1 MKSIW
6 AEVEVTGKCNL
17 RCKSC
22 LFSCNEAAPDELTT
36 TEITGLIDEF
46 ALMNV
51 EWLKLTGGEA
61 LLRKDIFQIIDYA
74 KEKGLNVRLNSNCE
88 LIDRKVARKLNV
100 DLVQA
105 SVDGL
110 EETNDW
116 LRGEG
121 TFKRTMDAI
130 GFLVDN
136 DIKVHSN
143 TVVTQHNKG
152 ELIGLCDM
160 LPSMDVCDF
169 GFTRL
174 INAGRGRKVYD
185 ALHLSTPELMGVKF
199 KLMGYAKIKRYS
211 LSFYGG
217 FAYFINECGA
227 SYFNPFVT
235 STGDVTPCCNIRDKV
250 IVGNVRE
257 SSYRDIFRRYDG
269 KRFRAPIGVLGNCN
283 GCLER
288 I

>member
-1 MKSIW
+1 
-6 AEVEVTGKCNL
+6 L
-17 RCKSC
+17 
-22 LFSCNEAAPDELTT
+22 DELTT

-46 ALMNV
+46 AQMNF

-74 KEKGLNVRLNSNCE
+74 KGKGLKVRLNSNCE

-100 DLVQA
+100 DLVQV

-110 EETNDW
+110 DATNDW
-116 LRGEG
+116 LRGDG

-143 TVVTQHNKG
+143 TVVTQQNKG
-152 ELIGLCDM
+152 ELIGLCDV
-160 LPSMDVCDF
+160 LSSKGVCDL
-169 GFTRL
+169 GFSRIIGT
-174 INAGRGRKVYD
+174 GRGSEVYD
-185 ALHLSTPELMGVKF
+185 ELHLSTPELMRVKL
-199 KLMGYAKIKRYS
+199 KLMAHSRLKGYS

-217 FAYFINECGA
+217 FAYFINGCGA

-235 STGDVTPCCNIRDKV
+235 STGDVTPCCTIRDKV
-250 IVGNVRE
+250 ILGNVRE

-269 KRFRAPIGVLGNCN
+269 KRFSAPTGVFGNCN
-283 GCLER
+283 VCLKR